1 MKFCRK
7 KQINKPRP
15 VSKTDMEEIF
25 QEVKEKQEAS
35 DKAFEEEHLRS
46 LEANIVDKTG
56 KKVLTGKT
64 TKRSNYG
71 QISILVNRFRIET
84 LS

>member
-15 VSKTDMEEIF
+15 VSKTDMEAIF

-35 DKAFEEEHLRS
+35 DKAFEEEEHLQS

-56 KKVLTGKT
+56 KKVVTGKT
-64 TKRSNYG
+64 TKHP
-71 QISILVNRFRIET
+71 IMVKFLF
-84 LS
+84 

>member
-15 VSKTDMEEIF
+15 VSKTDMEAIF

-35 DKAFEEEHLRS
+35 DKAFEEEHLQS

-56 KKVLTGKT
+56 KKVVTGKT
-64 TKRSNYG
+64 TKHP
-71 QISILVNRFRIET
+71 IMVKFLF
-84 LS
+84 